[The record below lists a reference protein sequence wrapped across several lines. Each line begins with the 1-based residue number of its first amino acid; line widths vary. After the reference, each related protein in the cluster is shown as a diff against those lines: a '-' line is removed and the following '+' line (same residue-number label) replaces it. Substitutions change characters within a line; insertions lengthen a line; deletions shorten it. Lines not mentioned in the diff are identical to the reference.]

1 MGKER
6 TTKRL
11 WQAWLRTDNGGYL
24 GIPYPAADEDRAQ
37 ELAHK
42 AEKCFNG
49 TLLAFWEIK

>member
-1 MGKER
+1 MGKES

-42 AEKCFNG
+42 AEECFNG
-49 TLLAFWEIK
+49 TLIAFWEIK